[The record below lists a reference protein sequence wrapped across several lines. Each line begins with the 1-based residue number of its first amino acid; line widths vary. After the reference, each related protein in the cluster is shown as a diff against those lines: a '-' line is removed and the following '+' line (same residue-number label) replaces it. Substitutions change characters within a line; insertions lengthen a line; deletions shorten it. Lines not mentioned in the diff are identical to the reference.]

1 MLDNIQLLRRKKDK
15 YIASMMDELEQV
27 LEPDSKEFAFV
38 RKIVLDH
45 FNDYHR
51 TVYKIILGIEVEGQH
66 YL

>member
-1 MLDNIQLLRRKKDK
+1 MLDRIQLLRRKKDK

-27 LEPDSKEFAFV
+27 LPPDSREFVFV

-51 TVYKIILGIEVEGQH
+51 TVYKIMLDVEVEGQF

>member
-1 MLDNIQLLRRKKDK
+1 MLDQIQLLRKKKNK

-27 LEPDSKEFAFV
+27 LKPDSREFALV

-45 FNDYHR
+45 VNDYHR
-51 TVYKIILGIEVEGQH
+51 TVYKIVLDINVEGQH

>member
-15 YIASMMDELEQV
+15 YIASMMDEFEQV

-38 RKIVLDH
+38 RKIALDH

-51 TVYKIILGIEVEGQH
+51 TVYKIMLNIEVEGQH

>member
-1 MLDNIQLLRRKKDK
+1 MLNEIQLLRRKKDK

-27 LEPDSKEFAFV
+27 LEPDSREFAYV

-51 TVYKIILGIEVEGQH
+51 TVYKIMLGVEVEGQY